1 MVDDQVS
8 DELDRVAQNLDV
20 FPRSQ
25 ARIYLGVI
33 DRIKSGIGTINWSE
47 KGQKMC
53 SPEHTGQRSF

>member
-8 DELDRVAQNLDV
+8 DELDCVAQNLDV

-33 DRIKSGIGTINWSE
+33 DRIKSGIGAIYGGK
-47 KGQKMC
+47 KGK
-53 SPEHTGQRSF
+53 G